1 MCVRLSCL
9 YRPPVTAK
17 LIDEF
22 RSPIR
27 SILTMA
33 TVVPCD
39 VRCLGAEAAVVD
51 ALARLQ
57 LAAMRCGWRISL
69 AATHRPTLVE
79 LIAFIGLEQALLRGE
94 DRSASR

>member
-1 MCVRLSCL
+1 
-9 YRPPVTAK
+9 VTAK

-22 RSPIR
+22 RSPVR

-33 TVVPCD
+33 TVVPYD

-57 LAAMRCGWRISL
+57 VAAMRCGCRISL
-69 AATHRPTLVE
+69 RNASPELVE
-79 LIAFIGLEQALLRGE
+79 LIAFIGLEQALPQDE
-94 DRSASR
+94 DRSTSR